1 MTTTYMVSCHDA
13 DDQEDPTEKEE
24 KMNLE
29 ETKVTKEEGSE
40 THAAEEAV
48 ALCAHCRDKM
58 TFANEDL
65 LLGSKQHNR
74 PLFVLGY
81 TQRERVS
88 RILIDNGSTV
98 NIMPKGMMRHLRIS
112 MEELS
117 KSQLVIQ
124 GFNQEGQR
132 AIGMI
137 RLDVTIDELKARPLF
152 HVSDSKTSYNLLLGR
167 LWIHGKGVVPS
178 TLHQC
183 FKYCNGKQV
192 QMVIAD
198 LQPFTAAESHFAN
211 AKFYLDCDTTYDV
224 PQEESTEKKKA
235 KRKEGGEPLMEGPK
249 PNSEVRQK
257 FCEDEKEAP
266 MVLRYVLASKR
277 KERQSLFELIME
289 TKDKCKNS
297 IQEKDIAILKSDFT
311 LPLPKLD
318 QVAST
323 KPPLKGFTRATR
335 NLIEEDPLPIR
346 RTKEGFDPKLYKLLA
361 KSSYDFQNPPQL
373 GIFIQIM
380 WKGSHMGLT
389 QLKEN

>member
-117 KSQLVIQ
+117 KSQLIIQ
-124 GFNQEGQR
+124 GFNQKGQR

-192 QMVIAD
+192 QMVTAD

-224 PQEESTEKKKA
+224 PQEESMEKKKA
-235 KRKEGGEPLMEGPK
+235 RHKEGGEPLTEGPK
-249 PNSEVRQK
+249 PNS
-257 FCEDEKEAP
+257 
-266 MVLRYVLASKR
+266 
-277 KERQSLFELIME
+277 
-289 TKDKCKNS
+289 
-297 IQEKDIAILKSDFT
+297 
-311 LPLPKLD
+311 
-318 QVAST
+318 
-323 KPPLKGFTRATR
+323 
-335 NLIEEDPLPIR
+335 
-346 RTKEGFDPKLYKLLA
+346 
-361 KSSYDFQNPPQL
+361 
-373 GIFIQIM
+373 
-380 WKGSHMGLT
+380 
-389 QLKEN
+389 